1 MLLLYCLWRCHE
13 WESKG
18 GTRERNLTL
27 VCITNVSKSIPI
39 SYKNL
44 LTTPT
49 LAGDAVEVHT
59 CMLQAGRR
67 RSQPGGCLQLSF
79 PATRRSET
87 TGKWPLSLPRPA
99 TAFGLPQQQE
109 KAAAELSEAA
119 RPAANWDRARSWGGE
134 KAGTPGPCVCLRDA
148 VLFG

>member
-1 MLLLYCLWRCHE
+1 M
-13 WESKG
+13 
-18 GTRERNLTL
+18 
-27 VCITNVSKSIPI
+27 

-44 LTTPT
+44 LTTPAF
-49 LAGDAVEVHT
+49 AGDMVEVHT

-79 PATRRSET
+79 PASRPSKT
-87 TGKWPLSLPRPA
+87 TGKWPLSLLRP
-99 TAFGLPQQQE
+99 AFGLPKQQE

-119 RPAANWDRARSWGGE
+119 CPAANWDGARSRGGE
-134 KAGTPGPCVCLRDA
+134 KAGTSGPSVCLRDA